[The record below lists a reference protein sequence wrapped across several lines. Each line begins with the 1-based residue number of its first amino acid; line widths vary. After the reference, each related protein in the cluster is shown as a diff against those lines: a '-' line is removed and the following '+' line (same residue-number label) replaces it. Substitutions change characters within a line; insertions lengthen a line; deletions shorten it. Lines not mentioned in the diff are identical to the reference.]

1 MNELQLPRL
10 ISNHMVLQRNKEI
23 HIWGRDLPGHRVMVS
38 FRGEEAVVQT
48 DEKGN
53 FSLFL
58 QKQEAGGPFS
68 MLFRDD
74 LGNEE
79 VVGDVYIGEV
89 WFCSGQSNM
98 ELPMNRVKDRF
109 PEDVADCKNT
119 QIRTFKIRE
128 NGVFT
133 APLAEPESGE
143 WKSVQ
148 PETILDF
155 SAAGYYF
162 AKALQ
167 ELLKVPVGFIDASL
181 GGSLIESWMS
191 REMLHG
197 MTAELAL
204 AEKYSDAAFV
214 KEQLLKNEQQSN
226 AWHARLDAADQ
237 GLKQHWEKECYDN
250 ENWGMVTVPFRFDE
264 VEEYWKCVA
273 EAELYGAPRDGRKTR
288 KAVAWNDCGQ

>member
-1 MNELQLPRL
+1 
-10 ISNHMVLQRNKEI
+10 MVLQRNKEI

-38 FRGEEAVVQT
+38 FRGEEAVVQA

-119 QIRTFKIRE
+119 QIRTFKK
-128 NGVFT
+128 
-133 APLAEPESGE
+133 AESGRVYSRRQF
-143 WKSVQ
+143 WIFQQ
-148 PETILDF
+148 PGTILPKPCRSF
-155 SAAGYYF
+155 
-162 AKALQ
+162 
-167 ELLKVPVGFIDASL
+167 
-181 GGSLIESWMS
+181 
-191 REMLHG
+191 
-197 MTAELAL
+197 
-204 AEKYSDAAFV
+204 
-214 KEQLLKNEQQSN
+214 
-226 AWHARLDAADQ
+226 
-237 GLKQHWEKECYDN
+237 
-250 ENWGMVTVPFRFDE
+250 
-264 VEEYWKCVA
+264 
-273 EAELYGAPRDGRKTR
+273 
-288 KAVAWNDCGQ
+288 

>member
-1 MNELQLPRL
+1 
-10 ISNHMVLQRNKEI
+10 MVLQRDKEI

-133 APLAEPESGE
+133 APLAELESGE

-197 MTAELAL
+197 MTAELQ
-204 AEKYSDAAFV
+204 KSTV
-214 KEQLLKNEQQSN
+214 MQ
-226 AWHARLDAADQ
+226 RL
-237 GLKQHWEKECYDN
+237 
-250 ENWGMVTVPFRFDE
+250 
-264 VEEYWKCVA
+264 
-273 EAELYGAPRDGRKTR
+273 
-288 KAVAWNDCGQ
+288 